1 MTLGEMIY
9 DELELKIDSLFHIC
23 QKDEKQLRQ
32 ETNNQSNCDKGAII
46 YP

>member
-9 DELELKIDSLFHIC
+9 DELDSLFHIC

-46 YP
+46 